1 MVTER
6 SITVTD
12 DRINQGRPTNVPTV
26 YDGRE
31 VTEEEAIRRVIQAE
45 GKDPVTGRQLRGY
58 STIEEAIEDAEAR
71 SQELGR
77 TL

>member
-31 VTEEEAIRRVIQAE
+31 VTEEEAIRRIVEA
-45 GKDPVTGRQLRGY
+45 GGRDPVTGRQLTGY
-58 STIEEAIEDAEAR
+58 NTIEEAIEDAETR